1 MASVRK
7 RITKSVV
14 DSMRPGELV
23 WDTKLLGFGVR
34 FQRRDKVF
42 IYKCRI
48 GNRQR
53 WFAIGKYGRPWTVA
67 DAENRVKVIQGD
79 IANDLDPA
87 AIRDERARNPTLRE
101 AATVF
106 LETVVSKRR
115 KATQV
120 IYHDFFERLIYPKLG
135 DLKVAQIKF
144 SDMTV
149 LHYGLRNTPVTANR
163 VIAALSTLFSWC
175 ERTGLRPRHSNPVH
189 GVERYEER
197 SRERFL
203 SPRELAR
210 LGIAI
215 ARAER
220 NGTESVFALAA
231 IRLLILTGCRRN
243 EILELEWKDVQVE
256 RAMLFLPETKTGARP
271 VYLSAPALSVLA
283 ALPKVSKNPY
293 VIVGHKEG
301 QHLVNLRK
309 PWVRLC
315 RVARL
320 SGVRLHDLRH
330 SFASVG
336 VSGGASLAIVGKLL
350 GHTKSSTTEKYSH
363 LAADPVRAV
372 NEAMGNQIV
381 AMLNGKTGKILE
393 FKNRRGAQIAS

>member
-14 DSMRPGELV
+14 DGMRPGDLI

-42 IYKCRI
+42 VYKCRI

-53 WFAIGKYGRPWTVA
+53 WFAIGKYGQPWTVA
-67 DAENRVKVIQGD
+67 EAESRVKVIQGD

-87 AIRDERARNPTLRE
+87 AIRDERARNPTLQQ
-101 AATVF
+101 AGAIF

-115 KATQV
+115 KATQI
-120 IYHDFFERLIYPKLG
+120 IYNDFFERLIYPKLG
-135 DLKVAQIKF
+135 DLKVAEIKF
-144 SDMTV
+144 SDMTL

-189 GVERYEER
+189 GVERFEER

-220 NGTESVFALAA
+220 KGTESVFALAP

-243 EILELEWKDVQVE
+243 EILELQWKDVQFE

-283 ALPKVSKNPY
+283 ALPKLGKNPY
-293 VIVGHKEG
+293 VIVGQKDG

-309 PWVRLC
+309 VWVRIC
-315 RVARL
+315 KIARL
-320 SGVRLHDLRH
+320 RDVRLHDLRH

-372 NEAMGNQIV
+372 NEAMGQQIA
-381 AMLNGKTGKILE
+381 AMLSGKKGNLLE
-393 FKNRRGAQIAS
+393 FKNQRTA

>member
-14 DSMRPGELV
+14 DGMRPGELV
-23 WDTKLLGFGVR
+23 WDTKLIGFGVR
-34 FQRRDKVF
+34 FQRRDKIFV
-42 IYKCRI
+42 YKCRI

-53 WFAIGKYGRPWTVA
+53 WFAIGKYGQPWTVA
-67 DAENRVKVIQGD
+67 EAENRVKVIQGD

-87 AIRDERARNPTLRE
+87 AIRDERAKNPTIRQ
-101 AATVF
+101 AAAIF
-106 LETVVSKRR
+106 LETIISKRR

-120 IYHDFFERLIYPKLG
+120 IYNDFFERLIYPKLG
-135 DLKVAQIKF
+135 DVKVAEIKF
-144 SDMTV
+144 SDMTL
-149 LHYGLRNTPVTANR
+149 LHYGLRSTPVTANR

-175 ERTGLRPRHSNPVH
+175 ERTGLRPKHSNPVH
-189 GVERYEER
+189 GVERFEER

-220 NGTESVFALAA
+220 NSTESVFALAA
-231 IRLLILTGCRRN
+231 IQLLMLTGCRRN
-243 EILELEWKDVQVE
+243 EILELQWKDVQFE

-293 VIVGHKEG
+293 VIVGHKDG

-309 PWVRLC
+309 VWIRTC
-315 RVARL
+315 KVARL
-320 SGVRLHDLRH
+320 RDVRLHDLRH

-372 NEAMGNQIV
+372 NEAMGQQIA
-381 AMLNGKTGKILE
+381 AMLSGKKGYLLE
-393 FKNRRGAQIAS
+393 FKNQQTA